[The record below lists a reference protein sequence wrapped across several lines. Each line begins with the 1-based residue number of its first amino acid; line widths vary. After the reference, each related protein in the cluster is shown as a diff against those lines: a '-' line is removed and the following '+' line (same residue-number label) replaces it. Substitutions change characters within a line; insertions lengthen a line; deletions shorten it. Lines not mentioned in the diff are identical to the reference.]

1 MEKNAQKETT
11 MNLAEKTVILVVIWC
26 SFLLCLPIMA
36 LGTDS
41 DKQSAPETEFNLFYT
56 ANVLGELEACG

>member
-1 MEKNAQKETT
+1 MEKNAQKETI
-11 MNLAEKTVILVVIWC
+11 MNLAGKTVILVVIWFSC
-26 SFLLCLPIMA
+26 LLCLPMLG

-41 DKQSAPETEFNLFYT
+41 DKQSAPETDFNLLYS